1 MDRRRNIGSCFKVWE
16 ENTNIMGSVRPILWS
31 GLLLWGAWGGVPLA
45 EAGEPFKAMAAET
58 TAPLSLGDCI
68 RVALQHHPAAV
79 VAERGT
85 AAAAAAWRQTR
96 ASLYPQVT
104 FGSSYN
110 RFQSTRQGF
119 TVGSPGASE
128 NRETSLQ
135 FSQLVWDSGLTP
147 SRVRQ
152 SQARLRQAQWEEAE
166 TIQSLAFNV
175 ARNFYSVLRSRALVR
190 LNEAI
195 VARAERDV
203 DLARTTVEVGTGAPI
218 DILRAQVPLANAQVD
233 LIAARKQ
240 AAKDLEA
247 LKNALGLPGDSP
259 LEIAAGPF
267 PGEPTL
273 SLEECRSR
281 AYAQRPELRRL
292 EAELAAARE
301 ALQAT
306 RIQQRLQLTVN
317 GTYED
322 FLYSS
327 RDVDREWSAGAVL
340 SAPLFDGGRTK
351 AVVQAAQ
358 ANLEAVQAQQ
368 DQMRQRIDLEVSQA
382 YLDLESARERRQA
395 AQLGVEL
402 AQQNLAANQDR
413 YREGVGS
420 LLEVMDAQVELS
432 RAETHQIQAEY
443 DFYLAI
449 IALQQAMGER
459 LPKGA
464 VGEAP

>member
-1 MDRRRNIGSCFKVWE
+1 LLGGTWSAVAQAE
-16 ENTNIMGSVRPILWS
+16 EATPA
-31 GLLLWGAWGGVPLA
+31 GAT
-45 EAGEPFKAMAAET
+45 AA
-58 TAPLSLGDCI
+58 APLSLAECI
-68 RVALQHHPAAV
+68 RTALQRHPAAL
-79 VAERGT
+79 AANRGT

-104 FGSSYN
+104 FGSSYS

-135 FSQLVWDSGLTP
+135 LSQLVWDSGLTP
-147 SRVRQ
+147 SRIRQ
-152 SQARLRQAQWEEAE
+152 GQARLWQAQWEETE
-166 TIQSLAFNV
+166 TAQTLAFNV
-175 ARNFYSVLRSRALVR
+175 ARNFYNVLRSRALLR

-203 DLARTTVEVGTGAPI
+203 DLAQTAVEVGTGARI
-218 DILRAQVPLANAQVD
+218 DILRAQVPLANARVD

-240 AAKDLEA
+240 AEKDLEA
-247 LKNALGLPGDSP
+247 LKNAMGLPGTAP

-267 PGEPTL
+267 PAEPTL
-273 SLEECRSR
+273 TLEECRSR

-292 EAELAAARE
+292 EAALAASRE
-301 ALQAT
+301 ALRAA
-306 RIQQRLQLTVN
+306 RIQQQPQLSVN

-322 FLYSS
+322 FFYSS
-327 RDVDREWSAGAVL
+327 RKVDREWSAGAIL

-351 AVVQAAQ
+351 AAVRAAQ
-358 ANLEAVQAQQ
+358 AELEAARAQQ
-368 DQMRQRIDLEVSQA
+368 EQMRQSIDLEVSQA

-395 AQLGVEL
+395 AQLSVEL

-420 LLEVMDAQVELS
+420 LLEVTDAQVELA
-432 RAETHQIQAEY
+432 RAETNQIQAEY

-449 IALQQAMGER
+449 IALRQAMGER
-459 LPKGA
+459 LWE
-464 VGEAP
+464 EAP